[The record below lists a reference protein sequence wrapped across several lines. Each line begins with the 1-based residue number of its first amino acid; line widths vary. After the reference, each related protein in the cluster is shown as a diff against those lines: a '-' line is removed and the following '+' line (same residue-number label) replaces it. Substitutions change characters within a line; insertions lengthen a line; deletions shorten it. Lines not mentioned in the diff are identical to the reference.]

1 MEAIVTTHKYIVDA
15 AVIGVY
21 VEQEA
26 TEYPVACV
34 VLRQNIPETD
44 ILKEEIKDFVSSKVA
59 EHKKLRGIYFIDQI
73 PRNAGGKILRNELLK
88 DLKGIINFKTENPFY
103 TSNNQKC
110 DSD

>member
-1 MEAIVTTHKYIVDA
+1 MFSKGFQVPPVELEGILTTHKSIVDA

-44 ILKEEIKDFVSSKVA
+44 ILREEIKNHVSSKVA
-59 EHKKLRGIYFIDQI
+59 KHKKLRGIYFINQI
-73 PRNAGGKILRNELLK
+73 PRNAGGKILRRKLLK
-88 DLKGIINFKTENPFY
+88 W
-103 TSNNQKC
+103 
-110 DSD
+110 